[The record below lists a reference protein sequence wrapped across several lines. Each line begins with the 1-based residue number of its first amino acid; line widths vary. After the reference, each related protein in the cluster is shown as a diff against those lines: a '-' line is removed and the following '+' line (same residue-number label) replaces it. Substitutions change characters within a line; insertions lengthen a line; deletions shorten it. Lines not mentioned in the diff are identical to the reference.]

1 MLGYLGIVVVLL
13 LLTAFFAMA
22 ELAMVSARPPRLEV
36 MAAEGSRGARI
47 ALDLM
52 QDPGRFLSSL
62 QVGITLTGIFIGA
75 FCGVTLAH
83 PLSELLSA
91 IPWLSSVAF
100 PLAMA
105 LVVTAMTYLSLV
117 VGELVPKQVA
127 LNNPEQVAA
136 FVSRPVRILVNFS
149 SPVIWLLEK
158 STRATLK
165 LLRSEQAPPEQVS
178 EEEVKAVIA
187 EGTKAGVLHPEEQ
200 KMMTGVMRF
209 ADRKVR
215 TLMTARHEVDWID
228 IEDDPEVIK
237 TKLRETPH
245 SRLPVGR
252 GSLEG
257 ISGLVQ
263 AKDVLD
269 DLLDGK
275 PIDLAAH
282 IHPFDVL
289 QDSAPA
295 LTVIDVL
302 RKSRIQMV
310 LVVDE
315 YGKVEGL
322 VTAADVL
329 GAIIGAMAEEKSE
342 MPGMVQRDDGSWLI
356 DADIPIDELAGTLEA
371 PELTEDQG
379 YSTLAGFVLT
389 ALGHLPKTGEHFM
402 WRDWRFEVVD
412 MDGHRIDKM
421 LVSRPGAQVPVELP
435 TR

>member
-1 MLGYLGIVVVLL
+1 MLTCLGILAALL
-13 LLTAFFAMA
+13 LANAFFAMA

-36 MAAEGSRGARI
+36 LASEGSRGARI
-47 ALDLM
+47 ALELI
-52 QDPGRFLSSL
+52 QDPGRFLSSV

-75 FCGVTLAH
+75 FSGATLAF
-83 PLSELLSA
+83 PLADLIA
-91 IPWLSSVAF
+91 RAPWLSSIAF

-105 LVVTAMTYLSLV
+105 IVVAGTTYLSLV
-117 VGELVPKQVA
+117 IGELVPKQVA
-127 LNNPEQVAA
+127 LNNPEQIAVWVA
-136 FVSRPVRILVNFS
+136 RPVRVLVNFS

-158 STRATLK
+158 STRAMLK
-165 LLRSEQAPPEQVS
+165 MLRSEQVQPEQVS

-187 EGTKAGVLHPEEQ
+187 EGTKAGVLHPEEE
-200 KMMTGVMRF
+200 KMMTGVMRLS
-209 ADRKVR
+209 DRRVR

-237 TKLRETPH
+237 AKLRDTPH
-245 SRLPVGR
+245 SRLPVAR

-257 ISGLVQ
+257 IAGLVQ

-289 QDSAPA
+289 QDTAPA
-295 LTVIDVL
+295 LQVIDVL
-302 RKSRIQMV
+302 RKSTIQMV

-315 YGKVEGL
+315 YGSVEGL

-342 MPGMVQRDDGSWLI
+342 QPEKVQRQDGSWLI
-356 DADIPIDELAGTLEA
+356 DADMPIDELAGTLEA

-389 ALGHLPKTGEHFM
+389 ALGHLPTTGEHFI
-402 WRDWRFEVVD
+402 WREWRFEVVD

-421 LVSRPGAQVPVELP
+421 LVSRVPPPGAP
-435 TR
+435 TPAS